1 MSQLNRIV
9 VLGAIWVSLGYA
21 DAGIGSL
28 RPLYTPE
35 TAAVNPALVGLWV
48 DGGIT
53 FRIEPDAKAGYRVI
67 LSGEQYL
74 TFRLVQLGT
83 ETIAG
88 VAFPGKLFD
97 PRFRRDST
105 YGP

>member
-1 MSQLNRIV
+1 MALTFAQPV
-9 VLGAIWVSLGYA
+9 
-21 DAGIGSL
+21 
-28 RPLYTPE
+28 P
-35 TAAVNPALVGLWV
+35 PAE
-48 DGGIT
+48 
-53 FRIEPDAKAGYRVI
+53 IEEESDDSR
-67 LSGEQYL
+67 